1 MQSLPLHIFRQ
12 GRISCLCSACASK
25 NFEGDAVKIV
35 EVKSGYVSVVAK
47 LKAFESLQCVMIC
60 EPNYLVA
67 VGESGR
73 LHLWV
78 MNSAWR

>member
-1 MQSLPLHIFRQ
+1 M
-12 GRISCLCSACASK
+12 
-25 NFEGDAVKIV
+25 KIV
-35 EVKSGYVSVVAK
+35 KVKVGYVSVVAK
-47 LKAFESLQCVMIC
+47 LRTVDRLNCLLVC
-60 EPNYLVA
+60 EPNHLVA

>member
-1 MQSLPLHIFRQ
+1 M
-12 GRISCLCSACASK
+12 
-25 NFEGDAVKIV
+25 KIV
-35 EVKSGYVSVVAK
+35 KVKFGFVTVVAK
-47 LKAFESLQCVMIC
+47 LKTNEILQFALVC

>member
-1 MQSLPLHIFRQ
+1 M
-12 GRISCLCSACASK
+12 CSDCALDSSEE
-25 NFEGDAVKIV
+25 NALKIV
-35 EVKSGYVSVVAK
+35 KVKVGYVSVVAK
-47 LKAFESLQCVMIC
+47 LRTVDRLNCMLVC
-60 EPNYLVA
+60 EPNHLVA